1 MIREA
6 FRVRVESHIEE
17 AVGQGAR
24 QLTGGR
30 RPADGRGY
38 FYPPTVLAD
47 VHHGMRVMREE
58 TCGPVIP
65 LMAFDDFDEAIR
77 LANDSPYG
85 LGACLMSHDPHL
97 IKRFFEQVR
106 AGTMWINDPLTDNCA
121 GPFGGMKMSGL
132 GRELGQEGLD
142 EFSQVKHVHWDMVGA
157 PKPYWYPYGRGEA

>member
-38 FYPPTVLAD
+38 FYPPTVLAEVD
-47 VHHGMRVMREE
+47 HGMRVMRDE
-58 TCGPVIP
+58 TFGPVIP

-77 LANDSPYG
+77 LANEAAKNLPRVGSAG
-85 LGACLMSHDPHL
+85 HGACRGPSGEWWRQPM
-97 IKRFFEQVR
+97 
-106 AGTMWINDPLTDNCA
+106 PLA
-121 GPFGGMKMSGL
+121 GPLSSRQGQRAQVHTAEGKVRIAREALRRIDSRNQL
-132 GRELGQEGLD
+132 GFPHSPG
-142 EFSQVKHVHWDMVGA
+142 W
-157 PKPYWYPYGRGEA
+157 RGTCLR